1 MQLCYNWNFLQVIL
15 KDWVNSNE
23 HLLYIRHLTQQ
34 TFQRCLNVVVR
45 LICCREVEQRETNV
59 ETTLCMQTLK
69 FTTLNNVEST
79 LSISTLILTTLDNVV
94 TALQTR
100 PFAKNWKEQKYVWA
114 FEEKQWNWIC
124 WTLSL
129 DCYFKIFLTLL
140 PTLREIKRRIF
151 AKPRK
156 ILMMSWKCCITRTV
170 FKPFHYAKYWLA
182 FN

>member
-1 MQLCYNWNFLQVIL
+1 M
-15 KDWVNSNE
+15 
-23 HLLYIRHLTQQ
+23 LLGWY
-34 TFQRCLNVVVR
+34 VVA
-45 LICCREVEQRETNV
+45 
-59 ETTLCMQTLK
+59 K
-69 FTTLNNVEST
+69 LNNVKPTLRQHCVCKRLNLQRWTT

-94 TALQTR
+94 TALQIR

-140 PTLREIKRRIF
+140 PTLREIQRRIF

-156 ILMMSWKCCITRTV
+156 ILMISWKCCITRTV
-170 FKPFHYAKYWLA
+170 FKPFHYVKYWLA